1 MDCINAKDS
10 VRGLVRIYPVYERL
24 PGLFYWDFW
33 NPGPVCSNSALYD
46 WACILIG
53 NLRNEPDGGS
63 YHIGGMYIEFDNSGS
78 AIAVPTISRA
88 ESLEYYDNLNTNH
101 PTRDYLRVPL
111 IATEGENTDSSL
123 FTTYNK
129 GTFYAHTSG
138 VTGVHGLAFSDAA
151 NSVVYGGALVAYRD
165 INDASQDLIFSRV
178 YFSTESHVPKAASSQ
193 IGLAW
198 EIIGE

>member
-10 VRGLVRIYPVYERL
+10 VRGLVRIYPVYDND
-24 PGLFYWDFW
+24 GLSEWDYAH
-33 NPGPVCSNSALYD
+33 PGPVCPNTALYD

-53 NLRNEPDGGS
+53 NLRNEPDGKS

-78 AIAVPTISRA
+78 AITTPTINRA
-88 ESLEYYDNLNTNH
+88 ESLDYYANLNTSH

-111 IATEGENTDSSL
+111 ISTEGTNTDDSL

-151 NSVVYGGALVAYRD
+151 NSVVYGGALVAFRD

-178 YFSTESHVPKAASSQ
+178 YFSSGSHVPKAASSQ

-198 EIIGE
+198 EITGQ